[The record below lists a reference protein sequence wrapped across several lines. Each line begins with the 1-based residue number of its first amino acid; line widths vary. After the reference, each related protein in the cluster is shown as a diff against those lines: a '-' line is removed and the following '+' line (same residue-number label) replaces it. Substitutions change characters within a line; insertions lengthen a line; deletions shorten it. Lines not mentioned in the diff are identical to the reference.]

1 MQKIVNGK
9 NCILMKATYM
19 DHFGSSKFK
28 VTGFLKKAFIW
39 LDPKKASTF
48 NDEAQLKK
56 VAQYT
61 YIYIWR
67 EREND
72 SPQNIWYS
80 ELCDL

>member
-1 MQKIVNGK
+1 MVNGK

-28 VTGFLKKAFIW
+28 VTGFLKKAFIS

-48 NDEAQLKK
+48 NDEARLKK
-56 VAQYT
+56 VAQYI
-61 YIYIWR
+61 YIYIYGER

-72 SPQNIWYS
+72 SPQNI
-80 ELCDL
+80 